1 MSVIVSHLIKALAGE
16 VKKEKILLIIINYGG
31 VKVGDVF
38 SYGRVGGFYA
48 GTFVLKS
55 EIYWDQAAPLNPMR
69 AEDCLN

>member
-1 MSVIVSHLIKALAGE
+1 MSVIVSHLIKTLARE

-48 GTFVLKS
+48 GTFVW
-55 EIYWDQAAPLNPMR
+55 EAQIYGDQASPLDPM
-69 AEDCLN
+69 